1 MDGVGYGWVVDSPAS
16 SIMGHM
22 CWVNWHPAPDGG
34 DSDSQATLVMGGPG
48 VNEDEVYKKLSRMN
62 ALEFRA
68 RRRIT

>member
-1 MDGVGYGWVVDSPAS
+1 
-16 SIMGHM
+16 
-22 CWVNWHPAPDGG
+22 
-34 DSDSQATLVMGGPG
+34 MGGPG